1 MTKPA
6 NPFLIDEAHKP
17 ELMPMEFNGFTL
29 EINEVTRLVFNRP
42 VNILSTP
49 VVAALIRALGLMRES
64 EDIKVLVIAA
74 TGPTF
79 LAGADIKEMSTLDET
94 GARRFAE
101 HIHSAMNALEGF
113 RRPVIAEVQ
122 GFCLGGGCELV
133 LATDLAVAS
142 ETAVFGQPELD
153 LGIIPGAGATQRLK
167 KRIGLLKAKELIY
180 TGKKV
185 SAMEAAQ
192 MGLINKV
199 AAPEKLSEEV
209 MELAAVIAAK
219 PGQCLVEAKQLLND
233 GSLEEEIDS
242 FVKMFGYGDQSM
254 LMKSFL
260 SRSRK

>member
-1 MTKPA
+1 M
-6 NPFLIDEAHKP
+6 
-17 ELMPMEFNGFTL
+17 MEFNGFTL

-49 VVAALIRALGLMRES
+49 VVTGLVRALGLLQES

-79 LAGADIKEMSTLDET
+79 LAGADIKEMAALDET
-94 GARRFAE
+94 GARVFAE

-113 RRPVIAEVQ
+113 GRPVIAEVQ
-122 GFCLGGGCELV
+122 GFCLGGGCELL
-133 LATDLAVAS
+133 LASDLAVAS
-142 ETAVFGQPELD
+142 ENAVFGQPELD

-185 SAMEAAQ
+185 SAMEAARI
-192 MGLINKV
+192 GLINKV
-199 AAPEKLSEEV
+199 ATPGSLSEEV
-209 MELAAVIAAK
+209 MELAAMIASK
-219 PGQCLVEAKQLLND
+219 PAQCLTEAKRLMNG

-242 FVKMFGYGDQSM
+242 FVKMFGYSDQSM

-260 SRSRK
+260 SKGKK

>member
-1 MTKPA
+1 MRPTKP
-6 NPFLIDEAHKP
+6 K
-17 ELMPMEFNGFTL
+17 LMPMEFNGFTL

-49 VVAALIRALGLMRES
+49 VVTALIRALGLLQES

-74 TGPTF
+74 IGPTF
-79 LAGADIKEMSTLDET
+79 LAGADIKEMSSMDET
-94 GARRFAE
+94 AARRFAE
-101 HIHSAMNALEGF
+101 HIHSAMNAIEIFGK
-113 RRPVIAEVQ
+113 PVIAEVQ

-142 ETAVFGQPELD
+142 ETAVFGQPEVD

-167 KRIGLLKAKELIY
+167 KRIGPLKAKELIY
-180 TGKKV
+180 TGRKV

-192 MGLINKV
+192 IGLINKV
-199 AAPEKLSEEV
+199 AAPAKLTEEV
-209 MELAAVIAAK
+209 MELARMIAAK
-219 PGQCLVEAKQLLND
+219 PAQCLTEAKQLLND

-260 SRSRK
+260 SRSKK

>member
-1 MTKPA
+1 
-6 NPFLIDEAHKP
+6 
-17 ELMPMEFNGFTL
+17 MEFNGFTL
-29 EINEVTRLVFNRP
+29 ELDEVTRLVFNKP

-49 VVAALIRALGLMRES
+49 VVADLIRAIGLLNES

-79 LAGADIKEMSTLDET
+79 LAGADIKEMSTMDEA

-101 HIHSAMNALEGF
+101 HIHSAMNALEGLSK
-113 RRPVIAEVQ
+113 PVIAEVQ
-122 GFCLGGGCELV
+122 GFCLGGGCELL

-142 ETAVFGQPELD
+142 EAAVFGQPEVD

-180 TGKKV
+180 TGRKV

-192 MGLINKV
+192 MGLINSV
-199 AAPEKLSEEV
+199 AAPGRLSVEV
-209 MELAAVIAAK
+209 MELAGLIAAK
-219 PGQCLVEAKQLLND
+219 PMQCLREAKRLLND

-242 FVKMFGYGDQSM
+242 FVEMFGYGDQSV

-260 SRSRK
+260 SRSKK